1 MTYNQ
6 KYVFR
11 WTPRLKRAIILV
23 LAGLFLSGVILGF
36 IVGRV
41 TVIKVQG
48 VENETPST
56 EVQAPVQTTTPDVT
70 TAPTVEPDTEE
81 IIEES
86 VVYYDCPLDNNLQD
100 YIRDLCEKNN
110 LPMPLV
116 LAVIEKESSFRAGV
130 VSKGGDYGL
139 MQINTIN
146 HEWLSEKYGI
156 TDFLDPYQNV
166 FCGITILSQ
175 HYAKYEDVDKALM
188 AYNCGA
194 TGARRVW
201 DEGIYST
208 SYSTKVKELMTQYE
222 N

>member
-1 MTYNQ
+1 MIYNQ

-11 WTPRLKRAIILV
+11 WTPRLHRTIIFTIV
-23 LAGLFLSGVILGF
+23 GLFLIGGIIGFAIGASIPKAHGVSASAPSITTQVPLEKSTP
-36 IVGRV
+36 IDPITPIESIPEVAV
-41 TVIKVQG
+41 T
-48 VENETPST
+48 
-56 EVQAPVQTTTPDVT
+56 
-70 TAPTVEPDTEE
+70 
-81 IIEES
+81 
-86 VVYYDCPLDNNLQD
+86 YYDCPLDNDLRD
-100 YIRDLCEKNN
+100 YIRELCDENN
-110 LPMPLV
+110 LPMSLV

-146 HEWLSEKYGI
+146 HEWMSEKYGI

-175 HYAKYEDVDKALM
+175 HYAKYEDIDKALM

-194 TGARRVW
+194 TGARRLW

-208 SYSTKVKELMTQYE
+208 SYTEKVKELMANYE

>member
-70 TAPTVEPDTEE
+70 TAPTVEPDTA
-81 IIEES
+81 I
-86 VVYYDCPLDNNLQD
+86 P
-100 YIRDLCEKNN
+100 
-110 LPMPLV
+110 
-116 LAVIEKESSFRAGV
+116 
-130 VSKGGDYGL
+130 
-139 MQINTIN
+139 
-146 HEWLSEKYGI
+146 
-156 TDFLDPYQNV
+156 
-166 FCGITILSQ
+166 
-175 HYAKYEDVDKALM
+175 
-188 AYNCGA
+188 
-194 TGARRVW
+194 
-201 DEGIYST
+201 
-208 SYSTKVKELMTQYE
+208 
-222 N
+222 